1 MKVSWS
7 WFTNLHLPGER
18 IKKLAFSL
26 LHYEAGAGRCSCPVP
41 VFRLGEVSLLGPR
54 SDRALLMNTVQTVPY
69 YSDHWR
75 ELAGELLFFDPRG
88 IDWER
93 DRIHGLQLRRG
104 VGGGVWG
111 GGGGG
116 GFFFNGRVFFWGGGG
131 AFLTHYLLAQ

>member
-1 MKVSWS
+1 M
-7 WFTNLHLPGER
+7 
-18 IKKLAFSL
+18 
-26 LHYEAGAGRCSCPVP
+26 
-41 VFRLGEVSLLGPR
+41 GPR

-104 VGGGVWG
+104 VGGGAPFHHRRGPRKKG
-111 GGGGG
+111 GEVE
-116 GFFFNGRVFFWGGGG
+116 RVRR
-131 AFLTHYLLAQ
+131 THN